1 MKKHLLFKINYI
13 TVFLCFGSY
22 SWLREQN
29 CNGFL
34 VQSNHITI
42 PIVTEM
48 KSQLWYCHKNSWT
61 NKIFRWGM
69 PFTVIWWSKPVQKG
83 QVIFFYSFLIPFSI
97 FMFKGSLSKW
107 FILWFQSFLLGFLAS
122 FHRVDSSIRINLNST
137 NLLEFDKQ
145 IYQRCIIN
153 ACCNGNFL
161 W

>member
-1 MKKHLLFKINYI
+1 MKHQLLKVNCI
-13 TVFLCFGSY
+13 TVFLCSVSY

-34 VQSNHITI
+34 VVQSNHITI

-69 PFTVIWWSKPVQKG
+69 PFTVTWWSKPVQKG
-83 QVIFFYSFLIPFSI
+83 QVIFFNSFLIPFSI

-107 FILWFQSFLLGFLAS
+107 FTWFQSFYWVFWHQFIELTLQLESIWIPRIYLSLVNRFNKTVLLMFL
-122 FHRVDSSIRINLNST
+122 
-137 NLLEFDKQ
+137 
-145 IYQRCIIN
+145 Y
-153 ACCNGNFL
+153 